1 VNAETSRRTV
11 LIVAAGCAAGG
22 ALAEGFAAR
31 GDKVIV
37 ADHDERRVL
46 ALARHAPRSIE
57 NLTLDPLHPGHCR
70 CLGTI
75 WADTPL
81 DLLVHLHALR
91 RPRRA
96 GAAVAAIPAL
106 TRGLGRGLERGEG
119 LVMVACRA
127 PQQSAMPEAH
137 AFDAALTA
145 LAPHM
150 QAEAGRRARIN
161 VLRLAPGTGCVAL
174 AQAVTRL
181 AEQRQNGPRGAVL
194 DLGWAGDGTRAQ
206 AD

>member
-1 VNAETSRRTV
+1 
-11 LIVAAGCAAGG
+11 
-22 ALAEGFAAR
+22 
-31 GDKVIV
+31 
-37 ADHDERRVL
+37 
-46 ALARHAPRSIE
+46 
-57 NLTLDPLHPGHCR
+57 
-70 CLGTI
+70 
-75 WADTPL
+75 
-81 DLLVHLHALR
+81 
-91 RPRRA
+91 
-96 GAAVAAIPAL
+96 
-106 TRGLGRGLERGEG
+106 
-119 LVMVACRA
+119 
-127 PQQSAMPEAH
+127 MPEAH